1 LRVLK
6 DGQAITLLD
15 STRKN
20 VAVLGASGSIGT
32 GTLDV
37 IRQLGGDWRVAA
49 LSVHSRVDRLAELA
63 NEFDC
68 GLVVATDAQQFAK
81 VKALQLPPQTQVAF
95 GREGLLKAATDQS
108 IGTVVA
114 AMVGAA
120 GMESVL
126 AAAKEG
132 KRIALANKESLVV
145 AGELLVQAVS
155 ENGGELLPVDSEHS
169 AVFQALRAGG
179 PGEVAN
185 IVLTASG
192 GPFRTWGLDRLR
204 KVTVQ
209 DALAHP
215 TWQMGRKIS
224 IDSATMMNKALEVI
238 EARWLF
244 GLGAQQIKV
253 VVHPQS
259 VIHSMVEFNDGSV
272 VAQLS
277 PPDMRLPIQYALTYP
292 ERTVC
297 PSPKVDWTQALALQW
312 EPVDLERFPALEL
325 GWQVAESGG
334 TSGAV
339 LNAANEAAVEL
350 FLSGQLPFLDIVA
363 ACRQVLNNHEY
374 DPSPTLDQLMRQD
387 QWARQET
394 RRWAALNT

>member
-1 LRVLK
+1 
-6 DGQAITLLD
+6 
-15 STRKN
+15 
-20 VAVLGASGSIGT
+20 
-32 GTLDV
+32 
-37 IRQLGGDWRVAA
+37 VAA

>member
-1 LRVLK
+1 
-6 DGQAITLLD
+6 
-15 STRKN
+15 

>member
-1 LRVLK
+1 
-6 DGQAITLLD
+6 
-15 STRKN
+15 
-20 VAVLGASGSIGT
+20 
-32 GTLDV
+32 
-37 IRQLGGDWRVAA
+37 
-49 LSVHSRVDRLAELA
+49 
-63 NEFDC
+63 
-68 GLVVATDAQQFAK
+68 
-81 VKALQLPPQTQVAF
+81 
-95 GREGLLKAATDQS
+95 
-108 IGTVVA
+108 
-114 AMVGAA
+114 
-120 GMESVL
+120 
-126 AAAKEG
+126 
-132 KRIALANKESLVV
+132 
-145 AGELLVQAVS
+145 
-155 ENGGELLPVDSEHS
+155 
-169 AVFQALRAGG
+169 
-179 PGEVAN
+179 
-185 IVLTASG
+185 
-192 GPFRTWGLDRLR
+192 
-204 KVTVQ
+204 
-209 DALAHP
+209 
-215 TWQMGRKIS
+215 
-224 IDSATMMNKALEVI
+224 
-238 EARWLF
+238 
-244 GLGAQQIKV
+244 
-253 VVHPQS
+253 
-259 VIHSMVEFNDGSV
+259 MVEFNDGSV

>member
-1 LRVLK
+1 M
-6 DGQAITLLD
+6 
-15 STRKN
+15 
-20 VAVLGASGSIGT
+20 AVLGASGSIGT

-37 IRQLGGDWRVAA
+37 IRQLGGDWHVAA
-49 LSVHSRVDRLAELA
+49 LSFHSRVDRLVELA
-63 NEFDC
+63 SEFDC
-68 GLVVATDAQQFAK
+68 GLVVATDPHQIAK
-81 VKALQLPPQTQVAF
+81 VKALQLPPRTQVVF
-95 GREGLLKAATDQS
+95 GREGLLQAATDQS

-114 AMVGAA
+114 AMVGSA
-120 GMESVL
+120 GLESVL

-145 AGELLVQAVS
+145 AGELLVQAIS

-169 AVFQALRAGG
+169 AIFQALRAGR

-192 GPFRTWGLDRLR
+192 GPFRTWDQNRLR
-204 KVTVQ
+204 NVTVQ

-244 GLGAQQIKV
+244 GLSPQQIKV
-253 VVHPQS
+253 VIHPQS
-259 VIHSMVEFNDGSV
+259 VIHSMVEFTDGSV

-297 PSPKVDWTQALALQW
+297 PSLKVDWTQAMALQW

-350 FLSGQLPFLDIVA
+350 FLSGQLPFLNIVA

-374 DPSPTLDQLMRQD
+374 DPRPTLDQLMRQD

>member
-1 LRVLK
+1 M
-6 DGQAITLLD
+6 
-15 STRKN
+15 
-20 VAVLGASGSIGT
+20 AVLGASGSIGT